1 MMHVDEL
8 MADEE
13 AVFRL
18 IAAQA
23 PEWAG
28 LAISPL
34 ASTGTDN
41 WLFRLGNS
49 QVLRLP
55 RRPSAIALMAK
66 ELDWLP
72 HLQGLP
78 LDVPHLRVRGHA
90 DLGTPCEFGIFDWM
104 DGEIASADAIANW
117 ADAAQALARFLL
129 SLQAKS
135 TVDAPRAGPL
145 NSRRGVPLHD
155 LNDIT
160 LSSID
165 TLCDEIDVSAA
176 KALWHQ
182 GLNSPYAGPGVW
194 LHGDLKA
201 DNLIARHGALA
212 GVIDWGLAAVGD
224 PAADYASAWSW
235 VDPSAREIFRMDCA
249 LTDSDWCRA
258 KAWALY
264 GAVIALSYYRGGRN
278 DALCRQSRQTLLR
291 LGLLL

>member
-8 MADEE
+8 IADEE

-18 IAAQA
+18 IEAQA
-23 PEWAG
+23 PEWAD
-28 LAISPL
+28 LALSSL

-41 WLFRLGNS
+41 WLFRLGDA

-72 HLQGLP
+72 HLQGLS
-78 LDVPHLRVRGHA
+78 LDVPHLRFRGHA
-90 DLGTPCEFGIFDWM
+90 DLGTLCEFGIFDWM
-104 DGEIASADAIANW
+104 DGDIASADAIANW

-135 TVDAPRAGPL
+135 TAGAPRAGPS

-155 LNDIT
+155 LNDVT

-165 TLCDEIDVSAA
+165 VLCDEIDVSAA
-176 KALWHQ
+176 KAIWHK
-182 GLNSPYAGPGVW
+182 GLSAPYAGPGVW

-201 DNLIARHGALA
+201 DNLIARCGALA
-212 GVIDWGLAAVGD
+212 GVIDWGLAAIGD

-235 VDPSAREIFRMDCA
+235 VDPSARDVFRTQCA
-249 LTDSDWCRA
+249 IDDGDWHRA
-258 KAWALY
+258 RAWALY
-264 GAVIALSYYRGGRN
+264 GAVIALSYYRGGKN
-278 DALCRQSRQTLLR
+278 EALCRQSRQTLTR